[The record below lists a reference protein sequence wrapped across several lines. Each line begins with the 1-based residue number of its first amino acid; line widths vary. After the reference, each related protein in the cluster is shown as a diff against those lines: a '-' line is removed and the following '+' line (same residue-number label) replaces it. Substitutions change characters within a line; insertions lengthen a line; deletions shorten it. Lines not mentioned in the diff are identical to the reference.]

1 LKKHSSILPL
11 FILLVL
17 FFSCKKTESIKS
29 QKPEISKLIEDKTNL
44 KLLDDFTVIV
54 DSIVHTEGAFDTDYS
69 YYLIIEYNPLIEK
82 NIVEQI
88 TSSVLFDTI
97 QSSNYADPIWEVI
110 HSKTEKGIWASTENG
125 FNFFHSDTNPNKA
138 EPFYLTLDTL
148 TNRIEL
154 DLTHL

>member
-1 LKKHSSILPL
+1 M
-11 FILLVL
+11 LLVL
-17 FFSCKKTESIKS
+17 LSSCKERASIEN

-44 KLLDDFTVIV
+44 KLSDNFTILL
-54 DSIVHTEGAFDTDYS
+54 DSITHTEEAFDTDYS
-69 YYLIIEYNPLIEK
+69 YYLIIEYNSLMEK

-88 TSSVLFDTI
+88 TTSLLFDTI

-110 HSKTEKGIWASTENG
+110 HSKTEKGIWASKENG
-125 FNFFHSDTNPNKA
+125 FNFFHCHSNLNKA
-138 EPFYLTLDTL
+138 EPFYLTVDTV